1 MNSTSLEPRYK
12 MYCLRLR
19 QWENISAPDLEGAVV
34 QARAEATHK
43 GHTHLVVPESN
54 INVLV
59 V

>member
-1 MNSTSLEPRYK
+1 MNSTSQEPRYK

-19 QWENISAPDLEGAVV
+19 QWENISASDLEDAVV
-34 QARAEATHK
+34 QARAQAAHR

-54 INVLV
+54 IDVLV